1 MARTVAILAGALAVA
16 AVTYKFRDDVT
27 SNTDSIR
34 RRLGDA
40 KTTLDN
46 VASGAANKSLVDS
59 QSGRQTRSI
68 LSESSSYISD
78 RLVPSVK
85 DSWNAHVQ
93 NAAHTII
100 NSDLPSR
107 ARKLFEENVLSNIN
121 KKE

>member
-78 RLVPSVK
+78 RLVPSG
-85 DSWNAHVQ
+85 
-93 NAAHTII
+93 
-100 NSDLPSR
+100 
-107 ARKLFEENVLSNIN
+107 E
-121 KKE
+121 